1 MGVAGSRTFPKDQA
15 EERGRIYFFLGAD
28 VALNPEY
35 VFEGQF
41 PKSATPLH

>member
-15 EERGRIYFFLGAD
+15 EERDKIYFFLG
-28 VALNPEY
+28 ALNPEY